1 VRIFTLVDD
10 VQRIVEQF
18 RRQRGEFTLAMLYN
32 TGGLQADSSWNFIVS
47 APWTDEMGFA
57 EATRF
62 IAESLSRDLEFQDK
76 HAISR
81 VTVLKTTDP
90 FVRDMT
96 RLYPDIGAAGPMPI
110 NQLTAGSVN
119 EGSGFVLY
127 SQKLAA

>member
-1 VRIFTLVDD
+1 MRIFTLVDD
-10 VQRIVEQF
+10 VQRIVEQL
-18 RRQRGEFTLAMLYN
+18 RKGRGEFTLAMLYN
-32 TGGLQADSSWNFIVS
+32 AGGLQADSSWNLIVA
-47 APWTDEMGFA
+47 APWTDEMGFV
-57 EATRF
+57 EATRL
-62 IAESLSRDLEFQDK
+62 IAGLLSGDVEFQDK

-96 RLYPDIGAAGPMPI
+96 RLYPDIGANGPKPI

-127 SQKLAA
+127 SRRAAA